1 MKTKEQIEAK
11 IARSK
16 ARVEARNAYTVTA
29 RTTSGRK
36 PKVKG
41 ENTCPMWNDPK
52 LKEKRAKRKAHL
64 KVLAEARKE
73 HFKLQTPSYPRF
85 NKDNKLTTAQA
96 KFNMMI
102 IRMKQAKIASAKQ
115 SKEDKAKHKASL
127 VALKK
132 AYVRKTGTTKATLAA

>member
-16 ARVEARNAYTVTA
+16 ARVEARNAYKVTA

-73 HFKLQTPSYPRF
+73 HFKLQTPSYP
-85 NKDNKLTTAQA
+85 
-96 KFNMMI
+96 
-102 IRMKQAKIASAKQ
+102 
-115 SKEDKAKHKASL
+115 
-127 VALKK
+127 
-132 AYVRKTGTTKATLAA
+132 

>member
-16 ARVEARNAYTVTA
+16 ARVEARNAYKVTA

-73 HFKLQTPSYPRF
+73 HFKLQNPSYLRF